1 MPSRTLQSTAG
12 SGRRSSSPEAST
24 DASRTPGSLVVPP
37 GLLPVAEEI
46 YRKSAGLWG
55 PDRAVALIGQS
66 PAMEAVLQKVRK
78 FARFDEPILLT
89 GESGAGK
96 ELFARACYLLSERT
110 DRPFVPVNCPQ
121 YTDGNLSVSELFGH
135 RKGSFTGAATDHKGL
150 FETADGGVIFLDE
163 IADLP
168 MPTQVMLLRALA
180 DGEYK
185 RLGDNT
191 VSRVNVRV
199 IAATNRPLK
208 ELVAANSF
216 RNDLYFRLCYFRLE
230 LPALKDRGEDWK
242 LLLDH
247 WLQLLQHRYKVRR
260 RFSAKSLAFLAAYA
274 WPGNVREIKSVATTG
289 YSMAEGELI
298 EPEDFES
305 VLYEQQPELL
315 EKSRHVAPSSART
328 SGVPPPGDNDP
339 FDEIFQALRE
349 DGKNFWDLIHK
360 PFIERDF
367 NRSQLRS
374 IFERA
379 LQEAGGSYKNLL
391 TLFNL
396 PDSDYQKFMDFL
408 RHQRLKPD

>member
-1 MPSRTLQSTAG
+1 MPSKTFSTP
-12 SGRRSSSPEAST
+12 SSRRSAAGQ
-24 DASRTPGSLVVPP
+24 DAAVPAVPAAPPVPP
-37 GLLPVAEEI
+37 GLLPVAQTI
-46 YRKSAGLWG
+46 HQRSVALWG
-55 PDRAVALIGQS
+55 PDRAVSLVGES
-66 PAMEAVLQKVRK
+66 PAMEAVLNKVQK

-110 DRPFVPVNCPQ
+110 HKPFVPVNCPQ

-135 RKGSFTGAATDHKGL
+135 KKGSFTGAAADHKGL

-180 DGEYK
+180 DGEFK

-230 LPALKDRGEDWK
+230 LPALKERDMDWK
-242 LLLDH
+242 LLLHH
-247 WLQLLQHRYKVRR
+247 WLSLLGARYKVRR
-260 RFSAKSLAFLAAYA
+260 SFSKKALDFLSSYA

-298 EPEDFES
+298 EMEDFES
-305 VLYEQQPELL
+305 VLYEHQSPEAQAVWSGI
-315 EKSRHVAPSSART
+315 KRQAAPPVPEVDPYAETFRVMRT
-328 SGVPPPGDNDP
+328 G
-339 FDEIFQALRE
+339 EQT
-349 DGKNFWDLIHK
+349 FWDAIHR

-367 NRSQLRS
+367 NRSQLRA
-374 IFERA
+374 IFERG
-379 LQEAGGSYKNLL
+379 LREANGSYKNLL
-391 TLFNL
+391 ALFNL
-396 PDSDYQKFMDFL
+396 PEGDYQRFMDFL
-408 RHQRLKPD
+408 RHQRLKPE

>member
-1 MPSRTLQSTAG
+1 MPSRTLSTPSSRRAAAG
-12 SGRRSSSPEAST
+12 QNAA
-24 DASRTPGSLVVPP
+24 DAPLPAAPPAPP
-37 GLLPVAEEI
+37 GLLPVAHVI
-46 YRKSAGLWG
+46 HQRSAALWG
-55 PDRAVALIGQS
+55 GDRAVSLVGES
-66 PAMEAVLQKVRK
+66 PAMEAVLNKVQK

-96 ELFARACYLLSERT
+96 ELFARACYLLSDRT
-110 DRPFVPVNCPQ
+110 HKPFVPVNCPQ

-135 RKGSFTGAATDHKGL
+135 KKGSFTGAAADHKGL

-180 DGEYK
+180 DGEFK

-230 LPALKDRGEDWK
+230 LPPLQEREKDWK

-247 WLQLLQHRYKVRR
+247 WLALLGARYKVRR
-260 RFSAKSLAFLAAYA
+260 RFSKTALDFLSSYS

-289 YSMAEGELI
+289 YSMAEGEMI
-298 EPEDFES
+298 EMEDFES
-305 VLYEQQPELL
+305 VLYEHQTPEALAAQHIIKRQP
-315 EKSRHVAPSSART
+315 APP
-328 SGVPPPGDNDP
+328 VPEIDP
-339 FDEIFQALRE
+339 FAETFRAMRNGEQT
-349 DGKNFWDLIHK
+349 FWEAVHK

-367 NRSQLRS
+367 NRSQLRTM
-374 IFERA
+374 FERG
-379 LQEAGGSYKNLL
+379 LREANGSYKNLL

-396 PDSDYQKFMDFL
+396 PESDYQRFMDFL
-408 RHQRLKPD
+408 RHQRLKPE

>member
-1 MPSRTLQSTAG
+1 MPSKTFSTP
-12 SGRRSSSPEAST
+12 SSRRSPAGQ
-24 DASRTPGSLVVPP
+24 DAAVPAVPAAPPAPP
-37 GLLPVAEEI
+37 GLLPVAETI
-46 YRKSAGLWG
+46 YQRSVALWG
-55 PDRAVALIGQS
+55 PDRAVSLVGES
-66 PAMEAVLQKVRK
+66 PAMEAVLNKVQK

-96 ELFARACYLLSERT
+96 ELFARACYLLSDRT
-110 DRPFVPVNCPQ
+110 HKPFVPVNCPQ

-135 RKGSFTGAATDHKGL
+135 KKGSFTGAAADHKGL

-180 DGEYK
+180 DGEFK

-230 LPALKDRGEDWK
+230 LPALKERDMDWK
-242 LLLDH
+242 LLLHH
-247 WLQLLQHRYKVRR
+247 WLSLLGARYKVRR
-260 RFSAKSLAFLAAYA
+260 AFSKKALDFLSSYV

-298 EPEDFES
+298 EMEDFES
-305 VLYEQQPELL
+305 VLYEHQSPEALAAWSGI
-315 EKSRHVAPSSART
+315 KRQAAPPVPEVDPYAETFRVMRT
-328 SGVPPPGDNDP
+328 G
-339 FDEIFQALRE
+339 EQT
-349 DGKNFWDLIHK
+349 FWDAIHR

-367 NRSQLRS
+367 NRSQLRA
-374 IFERA
+374 IFERG
-379 LQEAGGSYKNLL
+379 LREANGSYKNLL
-391 TLFNL
+391 ALFNL
-396 PDSDYQKFMDFL
+396 PEGDYQRFMDFL
-408 RHQRLKPD
+408 RHQRLKPE